1 MPSVVIRKKSFKG
14 YDKAFAQAGKMAR
27 ERDGWMTPTTDCAD
41 NEGRQEYSTWI
52 QEEMEGWQSTDH
64 FSLKYG
70 RRLSELARDVAEAND
85 LEGEQWIGFYEDF
98 LTEFWCQWEEKHN
111 TLKFWQE
118 NIQERTIV
126 VFRVWDNLP
135 RDVFALFP
143 CVPSSRDGYQCTSYH
158 HVGQHCGSDYY
169 GCIATSRP
177 ATPAEY
183 ADLKAEL
190 EKIGYVLIVRKRATA
205 EMHRECINNATRK

>member
-98 LTEFWCQWEEKHN
+98 LTEFWCQWE
-111 TLKFWQE
+111 
-118 NIQERTIV
+118 
-126 VFRVWDNLP
+126 
-135 RDVFALFP
+135 
-143 CVPSSRDGYQCTSYH
+143 
-158 HVGQHCGSDYY
+158 
-169 GCIATSRP
+169 
-177 ATPAEY
+177 
-183 ADLKAEL
+183 
-190 EKIGYVLIVRKRATA
+190 
-205 EMHRECINNATRK
+205 